1 MQVQE
6 YSFIKEFHM
15 NKKERIDC
23 VLSGQKPDRTP
34 FALVDGGAW
43 VAYHNNM
50 SYRDLYGSEDGGAA
64 KIVEFANAIDTDLVS
79 AVSGVFTAC
88 LNAFGCPINID
99 KIGFPVDTGAAFSD
113 PETEIP
119 KLDKSKVREMLLA
132 NEFVCNMLKQCRNV
146 KALVKDEKYLIG
158 DIAAPF
164 TMASVMVGSQDFIM
178 LLLDDPDLCQ
188 QLIDFT
194 TQICIEMFRLLHEN
208 GCDIALPAE
217 PVGSGSMISLD
228 MFEEFAVP
236 ALKKVRE
243 ALPEYKYF
251 FTHVCGASGNRV
263 AGLIEAGTQAF
274 SCDYLVDLETAF
286 READGKLNFMGNVNP
301 AGALLNGTPEDVYE
315 EACRAIRIS
324 EGRGLILSPG
334 CDLASAAPLEN
345 VQMLVKACKDLAF

>member
-1 MQVQE
+1 MT
-6 YSFIKEFHM
+6 
-15 NKKERIDC
+15 KKERIDA
-23 VLSGQKPDRTP
+23 VLAGEKPDRTP
-34 FALVDGGAW
+34 VALVDGGAW
-43 VAYHNNM
+43 VARHNDM
-50 SYRDLYGSEDGGAA
+50 SYRTLYGLEDGGAS
-64 KIVEFANAIDTDLVS
+64 KIVEFANEIDTDLIS

-99 KIGFPVDTGAAFSD
+99 KPGFPVDTGAAFQD

-119 KLDKSKVREMLLA
+119 ALDKSTIREKLLA

-146 KALVKDEKYLIG
+146 KALAGEEKYLFG

-178 LLLDDPDLCQ
+178 LLIDEPELCE

-194 TQICIEMFRLLHEN
+194 TDVCIEMFRLLHEN

-217 PVGSGSMISLD
+217 PVGSGSMVSTA

-263 AGLIEAGTQAF
+263 PGLIDAGVQVF
-274 SCDYLVDLETAF
+274 SCDYMVDLEEAYKA
-286 READGKLNFMGNVNP
+286 ADGKLMFMGNVNP
-301 AGALLNGTPEDVYE
+301 AGAILSGTPEQVYE
-315 EACRAIRIS
+315 EACKAIRIS
-324 EGRGLILSPG
+324 GGKGLILATG
-334 CDLASAAPLEN
+334 CDLASDAPLEN
-345 VQMLVKACKDLAF
+345 VKALARASKDM

>member
-1 MQVQE
+1 
-6 YSFIKEFHM
+6 M
-15 NKKERIDC
+15 NKKERIDA
-23 VLSGQKPDRTP
+23 VLAGQKPDRTP

-43 VAYHNNM
+43 VALHNNM
-50 SYRDLYGSEDGGAA
+50 SYRELYGSEDGGAA
-64 KIVEFANAIDTDLVS
+64 KIVEFTNEIDTDMIS

-99 KIGFPVDTGAAFSD
+99 KTGFPVDTGAAFKD

-119 KLDKSKVREMLLA
+119 ALDKSTIREKLLA

-146 KALVKDEKYLIG
+146 KALVGDGKYLIG

-178 LLLDDPDLCQ
+178 LLVDDPELCE

-194 TQICIEMFRLLHEN
+194 TQICIEMFKLLHEN

-217 PVGSGSMISLD
+217 PVGSGSLVSTS

-236 ALKKVRE
+236 ALQKVRE

-251 FTHVCGASGNRV
+251 FTHVCGASGSRV
-263 AGLIEAGTQAF
+263 PGLIEAGTQVF

-286 READGKLNFMGNVNP
+286 KDADGKLFFMGNVNP
-301 AGALLNGTPEDVYE
+301 AGALLSGTPEQVYE
-315 EACRAIRIS
+315 EACKAIRIS
-324 EGRGLILSPG
+324 NGKGLILSPG
-334 CDLASAAPLEN
+334 CDLASSAPIEN
-345 VQMLVKACKDLAF
+345 VKMMAKACRDLA

>member
-1 MQVQE
+1 
-6 YSFIKEFHM
+6 M
-15 NKKERIDC
+15 NKKERIDA
-23 VLSGQKPDRTP
+23 VLAGHKADRTP

-43 VAYHNNM
+43 VALHNNM
-50 SYRDLYGSEDGGAA
+50 SYRELYSLEDGGAS
-64 KIVEFANAIDTDLVS
+64 KIVEFTNELDTDLVS

-99 KIGFPVDTGAAFSD
+99 KTGFPVDTGAAFQD

-119 KLDKSKVREMLLA
+119 LLDKSTIREKLLA
-132 NEFVCNMLKQCRNV
+132 NEFVNNMLKQCRNV
-146 KALVKDEKYLIG
+146 KALVGDEKYLIG

-178 LLLDDPDLCQ
+178 LLVEDPDLCE

-194 TQICIEMFRLLHEN
+194 TQVCIEMFRLLHEN

-217 PVGSGSMISLD
+217 PVGSGSMISQA

-236 ALKKVRE
+236 ALKNVRE

-263 AGLIEAGTQAF
+263 PGLIDAGTQVF
-274 SCDYLVDLETAF
+274 SCDYLVDLEQAF
-286 READGKLNFMGNVNP
+286 ADADGKLMFMGNINP
-301 AGALLNGTPEDVYE
+301 AGALLSGTPEEVYE
-315 EACRAIRIS
+315 EACQAIRIS
-324 EGRGLILSPG
+324 RGKGLILATG
-334 CDLASAAPLEN
+334 CDLASAAPIEN
-345 VQMLVKACKDLAF
+345 VKMMGKACKDLA